1 MNNYLPT
8 ILFCAPLMISFSYL
22 IKKTYHENNLKREI
36 IKKYNKFEDPNY
48 NPFKDKELTNTEYY
62 HNLYKVSKIKGP

>member
-62 HNLYKVSKIKGP
+62 HNLYKVSRTKGP

>member
-8 ILFCAPLMISFSYL
+8 ILFCAPMMISFSYL

-36 IKKYNKFEDPNY
+36 LKKNDKFEDPNY
-48 NPFKDKELTNTEYY
+48 NPFKNESLMIKNHNRDKVLR
-62 HNLYKVSKIKGP
+62 IRGP